1 MEKKQSIMSKI
12 AGRLESIYYVTA
24 DEIRNVFRDTGVM
37 IFFFVV
43 PLAYPLLYTFI
54 YNNETV
60 M

>member
-54 YNNETV
+54 
-60 M
+60 